1 MRCRYAP
8 VKPGLAENMVAT
20 NEQVGN
26 DIVAKTPFR
35 RNAGKAATRGEHVF
49 ISVTLIIELGEQALN
64 VDEGSLANLIIH
76 TPSSSVARAVKLV
89 RTDGSARVSRSESR
103 SP

>member
-8 VKPGLAENMVAT
+8 VKPGFAENMVAT

-26 DIVAKTPFR
+26 DIIAKTPFR
-35 RNAGKAATRGEHVF
+35 RNAGKATTGGEHVL
-49 ISVTLIIELGEQALN
+49 ISVTLIVELREQALN

-76 TPSSSVARAVKLV
+76 APTRSVARAVKLV
-89 RTDGSARVSRSESR
+89 RTDGSARVSGSESR
-103 SP
+103 SR